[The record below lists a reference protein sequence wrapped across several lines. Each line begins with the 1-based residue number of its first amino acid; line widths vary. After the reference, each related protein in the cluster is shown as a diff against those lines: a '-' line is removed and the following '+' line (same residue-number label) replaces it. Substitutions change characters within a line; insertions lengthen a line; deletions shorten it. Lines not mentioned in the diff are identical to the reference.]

1 MTNIFILVTLMVLGI
16 VIAGVVIFALLA
28 LWVGP

>member
-1 MTNIFILVTLMVLGI
+1 MTNIFILVTLMVIGI

>member
-1 MTNIFILVTLMVLGI
+1 MTNIFILVTIMIIGVVL
-16 VIAGVVIFALLA
+16 VGVVIFALLA